1 MKDFMF
7 LFRFKDGLDL
17 RSASREEFQKEA
29 EKWKTW
35 TDKLMSEGRLTPGNR
50 LVPSGKVMKGK
61 NREVQDGPF
70 AEGKE
75 LVGGFCTVKAHNLEE
90 ALSMAEDCPIFDQD
104 GSVEVRG
111 LVVNQ

>member
-17 RSASREEFQKEA
+17 RSASREEFQKETM
-29 EKWKTW
+29 KWKTW
-35 TDKLMSEGRLTPGNR
+35 TEKLMKEGRLTPGNR

-61 NREVQDGPF
+61 NRQVQDGPF

-75 LVGGFCTVKAHNLEE
+75 VVGSFCTVKARNLDE
-90 ALSMAEDCPIFDQD
+90 ALEIAKVCPILDQD
-104 GSVEVRG
+104 GSVEVREI
-111 LVVNQ
+111 VVY

>member
-7 LFRFKDGLDL
+7 LFRFGVGLENKKT
-17 RSASREEFQKEA
+17 SPEEFQKQA
-29 EKWKTW
+29 MKWQAW
-35 TDKLMSEGRLTPGNR
+35 TEKLMKEGRLTPGNR

-75 LVGGFCTVKAHNLEE
+75 MVGGFCTVKAHNLDE
-90 ALSMAEDCPIFDQD
+90 ALGMARDCPIFDQD

-111 LVVNQ
+111 LVVNP